1 MMTDKTQT
9 YEQRNAERLAKVMRE
24 NLLKRKKLQ
33 HAKRQQKSQKKGN
46 V

>member
-1 MMTDKTQT
+1 MTDKTQT

-33 HAKRQQKSQKKGN
+33 QAKRQQEAQKKGTQQ
-46 V
+46 